1 MSTRLLVVEAQKK
14 GTSGLKIGAKS
25 AALYTSLPCMGISF

>member
-14 GTSGLKIGAKS
+14 ETIGLKIGAKN
-25 AALYTSLPCMGISF
+25 AALYTSFPRMGISF